1 MPLTLEQHD
10 MVESELKRFCTD
22 LNLSEDQ
29 EAFKRYRKYPS
40 GLARNLPT
48 VVPSGA
54 TFSSYLLISLNTDLV
69 PTNSR
74 RNHQFRVCA

>member
-29 EAFKRYRKYPS
+29 EAFKRVQKISFRT
-40 GLARNLPT
+40 GQELAH
-48 VVPSGA
+48 
-54 TFSSYLLISLNTDLV
+54 
-69 PTNSR
+69 R
-74 RNHQFRVCA
+74 RSVWSHLFILSVN